1 MGGATGTPCRR
12 QHAHAAALAL
22 ALMCQIVLL
31 AGGALSQGR
40 IGIQSGHASDSDVE
54 LLQQKADLLRAQLAA
69 YEQRL
74 QAHAGPLG
82 SSSGS
87 SMMADAQA
95 GKGNGASGGLAAAG
109 SAQSVP
115 AVPAPSSQLPLPVIE
130 THLELAMTL
139 QQLNHLKPDGGRRV
153 PEAVRSYRCEPVWEV
168 HTSWGVE
175 WSQWATFC

>member
-1 MGGATGTPCRR
+1 MGGPTGTPCRR
-12 QHAHAAALAL
+12 QHAHAAVLAL

-74 QAHAGPLG
+74 QAHARPLG
-82 SSSGS
+82 SSSS
-87 SMMADAQA
+87 SMTAGAQA
-95 GKGNGASGGLAAAG
+95 GTGSGASGGLAAAG

-115 AVPAPSSQLPLPVIE
+115 TLPAPSSKLPLPVIE

-153 PEAVRSYRCEPVWEV
+153 PEAVHSYRCEPVWEL

-175 WSQWATFC
+175 